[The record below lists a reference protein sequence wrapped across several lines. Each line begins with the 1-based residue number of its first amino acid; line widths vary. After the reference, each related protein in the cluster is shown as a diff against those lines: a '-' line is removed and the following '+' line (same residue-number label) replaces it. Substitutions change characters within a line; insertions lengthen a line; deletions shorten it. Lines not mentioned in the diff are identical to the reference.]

1 MGDDT
6 PDNVEEVGRNADGR
20 PAGAEGGGNEDK
32 NEETNKDDELTTRRG
47 KEEVENKIH
56 KSADR
61 PIDDLGEKLNAFGRK
76 HKRLGRVRLAS
87 ISFSFVTDGILGVLT
102 PPEAN
107 HPGMISLKRF
117 SFAHPH
123 WY

>member
-1 MGDDT
+1 MANQLARKVVVMKT
-6 PDNVEEVGRNADGR
+6 
-20 PAGAEGGGNEDK
+20 K
-32 NEETNKDDELTTRRG
+32 MKKTIKDDELIDVPPVETT
-47 KEEVENKIH
+47 IH
-56 KSADR
+56 NSADR
-61 PIDDLGEKLNAFGRK
+61 PIDHLGEKLNAFGRK

-87 ISFSFVTDGILGVLT
+87 ISFSFVTDGVLGVLT

-117 SFAHPH
+117 LFAHPH